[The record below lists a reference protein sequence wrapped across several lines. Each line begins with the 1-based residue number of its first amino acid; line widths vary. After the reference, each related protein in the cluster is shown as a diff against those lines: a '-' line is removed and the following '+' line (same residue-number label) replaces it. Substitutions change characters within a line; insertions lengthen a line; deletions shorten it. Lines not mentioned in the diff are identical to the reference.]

1 MVSCE
6 QAEPGKG
13 KNCQRAKFV
22 QTHPF
27 SEWIC
32 KWATIFTLH
41 FHACFFFLFL
51 ASLFRCFLSV
61 MLKPIFRTVRPPPN
75 THTQAPSYH
84 KSPFNWDKKG
94 GDALKPTLS
103 WKFHPALNSSRNQ
116 QSLWK
121 SMWLRVRSRAMTDQ
135 ISARDLKP
143 RGWMYITMVW
153 SDRSEADVK
162 KETVMKENGVE
173 RDVCGRSY

>member
-27 SEWIC
+27 LNEFASELQYSLFISM
-32 KWATIFTLH
+32 H
-41 FHACFFFLFL
+41 VFFFLFL

-94 GDALKPTLS
+94 GGGGM
-103 WKFHPALNSSRNQ
+103 H
-116 QSLWK
+116 
-121 SMWLRVRSRAMTDQ
+121 
-135 ISARDLKP
+135 
-143 RGWMYITMVW
+143 
-153 SDRSEADVK
+153 
-162 KETVMKENGVE
+162 
-173 RDVCGRSY
+173 